1 MEYLF
6 YIGIGLLF
14 LSFIPQ
20 TMLAGRIAR
29 ERKDYEH
36 LPLKLDEAVARYRRH
51 RTYLWVFQMVCI
63 VLAIVGV
70 SAS

>member
-20 TMLAGRIAR
+20 MMLAGRITR
-29 ERKDYEH
+29 ERKEFERM
-36 LPLKLDEAVARYRRH
+36 PLKLNEAMAKYRRL
-51 RTYLWVFQMVCI
+51 RIYLWLFQMGCI
-63 VLAIVGV
+63 ILAIIGV
-70 SAS
+70 FA

>member
-20 TMLAGRIAR
+20 MMLAGRIAR
-29 ERKDYEH
+29 ERKEFERM
-36 LPLKLDEAVARYRRH
+36 PLKLNEAMAKYRRQ
-51 RTYLWVFQMVCI
+51 RIYLWLFQMGCI
-63 VLAIVGV
+63 ILAIIGV
-70 SAS
+70 FA

>member
-20 TMLAGRIAR
+20 MMLAGRITR
-29 ERKDYEH
+29 ERKEYER
-36 LPLKLDEAVARYRRH
+36 LPRKLDEAVAKYRRQ
-51 RTYLWVFQMVCI
+51 RTYLWAFQMGCI
-63 VLAIVGV
+63 VLAIIGV
-70 SAS
+70 LAS